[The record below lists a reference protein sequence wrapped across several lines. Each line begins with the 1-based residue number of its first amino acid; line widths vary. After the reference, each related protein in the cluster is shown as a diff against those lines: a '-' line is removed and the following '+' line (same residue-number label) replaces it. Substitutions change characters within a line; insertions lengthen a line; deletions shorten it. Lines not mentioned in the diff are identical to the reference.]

1 MIELT
6 LSQEEKEGSLHLHA
20 HARHIGHVRTQ
31 QEGICQQGQEQLLTG
46 HKIYLPTDLCLP
58 KEDKCL
64 PFKLPVFAGLL

>member
-31 QEGICQQGQEQLLTG
+31 EGICQQGQEQLLTG
-46 HKIYLPTDLCLP
+46 HKIYLLTDL
-58 KEDKCL
+58 
-64 PFKLPVFAGLL
+64 VFAQERQMSAL